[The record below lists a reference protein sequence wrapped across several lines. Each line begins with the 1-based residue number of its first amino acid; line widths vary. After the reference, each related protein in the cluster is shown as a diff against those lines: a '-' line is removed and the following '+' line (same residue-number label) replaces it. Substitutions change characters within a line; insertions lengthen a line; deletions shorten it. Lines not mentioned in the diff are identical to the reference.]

1 MRLRSGWAGVVAVA
15 EAEVEA
21 EVRAEMMRKDGRR
34 GE

>member
-1 MRLRSGWAGVVAVA
+1 MAGVAVA

-21 EVRAEMMRKDGRR
+21 ADARVEVVRKDGEGRE